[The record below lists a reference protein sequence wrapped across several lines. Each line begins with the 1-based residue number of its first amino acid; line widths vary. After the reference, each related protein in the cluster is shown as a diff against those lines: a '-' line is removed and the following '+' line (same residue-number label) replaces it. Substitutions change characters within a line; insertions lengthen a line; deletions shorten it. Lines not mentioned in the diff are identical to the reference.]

1 MSTYSLRY
9 IHTDLSLSGKHV
21 RPGTPKDKLMTYMVV
36 ISNSLIHRGSN
47 LIVSGVN
54 H

>member
-21 RPGTPKDKLMTYMVV
+21 RPDKDKLMTYMVV